1 MKKRTFYII
10 GIVLFAF
17 VVLLVYAL
25 LGGFR
30 EPEYSIAPRAA
41 YSLAG
46 YEYQGRYTEK
56 RLEKIFYSARA
67 LNEAIPN
74 STLALV
80 TFIEPEKARDTL
92 HQFIGVVL
100 PEQGASIADSVDR
113 LSLPASQVARAY
125 LNKHAL
131 VMPRPAEVK
140 AWLKDYAED
149 QGYRL
154 TGEPSVEKYLAESE
168 LIVELPV
175 EKVN

>member
-10 GIVLFAF
+10 GIVLFTF

-41 YSLAG
+41 YELAG
-46 YEYQGRYTEK
+46 YEYKGRYTEQ
-56 RLEKIFYSARA
+56 RLEKIFYNARA
-67 LNEAIPN
+67 LNEEMPN
-74 STLALV
+74 STLTLV
-80 TFIEPEKARDTL
+80 TFVEPEKARDTL
-92 HQFIGVVL
+92 HQFIGIIL
-100 PEQGASIADSVDR
+100 PEQGASLPDSVDR
-113 LSLPASQVARAY
+113 LSLPAKRVARAY

-140 AWLKDYAED
+140 AWLKDFAED

-154 TGEPSVEKYLAESE
+154 TGDPAVEKYLAESE